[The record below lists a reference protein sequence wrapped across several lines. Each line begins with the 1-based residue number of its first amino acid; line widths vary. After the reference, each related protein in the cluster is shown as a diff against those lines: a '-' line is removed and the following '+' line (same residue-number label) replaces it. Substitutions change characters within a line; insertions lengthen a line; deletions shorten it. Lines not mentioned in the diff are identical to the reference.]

1 MANTVFS
8 SEGALL
14 FIMVAM
20 VALGFWLQRFKAFK
34 TLGPD
39 RKSTRL
45 NSSHRLESRMPS
57 SA

>member
-1 MANTVFS
+1 MPNTIFS

-34 TLGPD
+34 TLGPALTL
-39 RKSTRL
+39 SL
-45 NSSHRLESRMPS
+45 IHI
-57 SA
+57 